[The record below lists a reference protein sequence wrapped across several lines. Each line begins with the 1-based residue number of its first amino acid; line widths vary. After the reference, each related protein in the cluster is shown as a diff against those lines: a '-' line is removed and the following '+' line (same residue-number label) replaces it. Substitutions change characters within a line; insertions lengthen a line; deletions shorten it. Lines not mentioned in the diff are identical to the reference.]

1 MRFSA
6 FERVKLYQELEQ
18 GPFDLLVIGGGITGA
33 GIALDAAAKGMRV
46 AVLEMQ
52 DFAAGTSSRSTKLIH
67 GGLRYLKQFEVKL
80 VAEVGKEREIVYE
93 NGPHVTTPVSMML
106 PFYKGGTFGPLAT
119 NFGLLVYDFLAGVK
133 KTERRKMLNK
143 KQALECEPL
152 LKSKGLKGAGYYVEY
167 KTDDARL
174 TIEVLKKAV
183 EKKAIAMNYTE
194 VTEFIYRNR
203 TVAGVRVEDR
213 LDGGTYEVY
222 ARKIVN
228 ATGPWVDSLRE
239 KDRSKHGKSL
249 LLTKGSHLVF
259 DGRKFPL
266 RQAVYFDMP
275 DERMAFAIPR
285 EGKVYVGTTDTI
297 YEQDMVHP
305 AVTREDKDYLL
316 AAIEYIFPK
325 VKIRPEDIESSWAGI
340 RPLIREEG
348 KNPSEISRKDEIF
361 ISASGLISIAGGKL
375 TGYRK
380 MGENIVALVANQLEK
395 ETGQRFKK
403 ISTKKLPI
411 SGGEVG
417 GAKKFSAFLEDR
429 EKQGVLIGIDWETSR
444 RLVQR
449 YGANVDQVFRFYL
462 EGKRS
467 QHHTEL
473 DPVVYAMLY
482 YAIHHEA
489 VCTPADFFIRRTG
502 ALYFHIHWVYIHKEA
517 VVSYMTKVFSWSP
530 DQEAGYRKELE
541 EALYRAVHLME

>member
-80 VAEVGKEREIVYE
+80 VAEVGKEREVVYE

-143 KQALECEPL
+143 KQALECESL

-429 EKQGVLIGIDWETSR
+429 EKQGVLIGIDWENSR

>member
-429 EKQGVLIGIDWETSR
+429 EKQGVLIGIDWENSR